1 MSDIVTK
8 VLNRPLAS
16 IIVISSISCG
26 IARIIDAAKGTVR
39 EPSGLVIKMT
49 DKKPNT

>member
-8 VLNRPLAS
+8 VLNRPFAS
-16 IIVISSISCG
+16 IIVIGAITGG
-26 IARIIDAAKGTVR
+26 IAKIIDAAKGTVR

-49 DKKPNT
+49 DKRPNT